1 MLKGLQKTCAHIF
14 ISKIFI
20 NIINTGK
27 ANAHGWRNL
36 INFNKQFRGPRR
48 ALNESTPTMSIKM
61 WCCSL
66 KLLLMEGIYVK
77 IFVYFN
83 PLVDFIIILAF
94 NLLYT
99 HKHNDTHTHT
109 RARSIVFNNVTTKR
123 TMMIKGIWMV
133 WWWYIHFLFVG
144 FSLLLLP
151 I

>member
-1 MLKGLQKTCAHIF
+1 MGLQKTCAHIF

-109 RARSIVFNNVTTKR
+109 HTRAFYRFQQRHNKENDDDQRYLNGV
-123 TMMIKGIWMV
+123 MV
-133 WWWYIHFLFVG
+133 IYSFLVCW
-144 FSLLLLP
+144 L
-151 I
+151 